1 MKEKQIS
8 SEEIRHGI
16 NAFML
21 ICREKDTQVLEYN
34 FDTIQRTFRVSKM
47 NISIVIKQSNQF
59 LNIFNLVPVKLIFS
73 GLFRIKKTK

>member
-16 NAFML
+16 SAFML
-21 ICREKDTQVLEYN
+21 ICREKDTQVLDYN

-47 NISIVIKQSNQF
+47 NISIVVKQSNQF
-59 LNIFNLVPVKLIFS
+59 LNIFNLVLVK
-73 GLFRIKKTK
+73 